1 VKNVLIYVL
10 SAEMA
15 PYPALREA
23 AKATWDAQPLIHT
36 ETLYYT
42 ASQVPTAGVMV
53 NLPIPDSLYDMG
65 RKDIAAYQW
74 ALANR
79 QWDYMARVNASC
91 YVRKQ
96 QVLAICQTLPATGVF
111 RGVGAPGENGAPR
124 YLWGGAQ
131 YLMSRDVV
139 QAFVNNA
146 DKWNH
151 AKMEDVAMSGLA
163 RKLGITLDEK
173 GDACSVNRR
182 HTGWVCY
189 RYVNGGMDN
198 FEFEQFAEMKR
209 KLGGCPFIRVKQD
222 NDRTQDVWIMQQLHE
237 AWI

>member
-1 VKNVLIYVL
+1 MKNVLIYVL

-111 RGVGAPGENGAPR
+111 RGVGAPGGAVPAPVRPRPGARRRGRRPAHAPHAPR
-124 YLWGGAQ
+124 RA
-131 YLMSRDVV
+131 RDHPRHRRGR
-139 QAFVNNA
+139 APPRAPPERARARVNGSA
-146 DKWNH
+146 VHSH
-151 AKMEDVAMSGLA
+151 ALPAMS
-163 RKLGITLDEK
+163 
-173 GDACSVNRR
+173 
-182 HTGWVCY
+182 
-189 RYVNGGMDN
+189 
-198 FEFEQFAEMKR
+198 
-209 KLGGCPFIRVKQD
+209 
-222 NDRTQDVWIMQQLHE
+222 
-237 AWI
+237 